1 MKKLLLI
8 LSAVFVSVMAYSNAK
23 DPYTLNPYAYDLWS
37 NWDPTTQKLTL
48 RFKVNSV
55 PNLES
60 VEGWGVGI
68 QVLAED
74 SKGGTYYIWGTPGDV
89 IREAHNGGAGAYE
102 YTADLSSGVDLNGN
116 LIPRNED
123 LTWKVRVAGR
133 GNGSSIKY
141 TPEGVKSET
150 GIDYTRV
157 RYWPSSSHA
166 FHSKRLIPQSIAINT
181 NPESLNFGRVLV
193 ADNNDH
199 STTWYSSWDNG
210 TNRGRGIYAIEP
222 DFLTISNGGKRA
234 SLDNSKEY
242 GGFAS
247 DQKEPRG
254 ICVSDDGRIFVSSYS
269 NNSTVAVWEVT
280 NTNNYASAANKSN
293 YGANTLTLSGVNTVL
308 EKAKINNYR
317 VISLDVKGTGS
328 NMKLLLLCCST
339 SAKKVAACYEYN
351 VSTGDL
357 TSISLHN
364 DIKNYEYE
372 DNGINIHAKIA
383 YGKNKQDQKIDNV
396 IWISFASTAKNESRL
411 YAVDR
416 TGNILENEKFG
427 DRSAGE
433 GFYIKGDMLLKSF
446 RTLKN
451 STGTANEDY
460 PAGFYIK
467 KIGDDN
473 YTIGGNYYANNSY
486 IWVNELLDVNI
497 FDTKPITA
505 RLSSRVINDFAVDYA
520 NNAYLA
526 CIWSGRNF
534 PVSLP
539 YSGKCETTAP
549 SRYNFKLSKAV
560 PNIMAM
566 DLKREPNGNN
576 PSYKFSFVTNAKPT
590 HAEIRFYKK
599 ENSAKMFE
607 NIKTIHADNYD
618 KGSHTI
624 SQPDYVYTFP
634 DTELKQG
641 EMSVILNMVG
651 GERNVQRITNAL
663 PPGELYWTVYVEAE
677 KNNAFAPI
685 YHLGGINDGRNHRR
699 HVAVNNYPETDM
711 FGSLIVSDCPVDDVN
726 GAAQGLWIYGFN
738 PSGNCND
745 ATTAVNDASRYN
757 FRSSYLNGSAAKA
770 PNRLNYPRR
779 VAVAPDGKVYV
790 ADEGTSPVGDFAG
803 AIDIVVHERGGLK
816 IWDPNNPNV
825 FSLFADNQINTAFGV
840 ALWEHS
846 SGLKVYSS
854 NTYDEYLRHIIL
866 DANYT
871 TIQQNGKYGWNGF
884 VEYVVAKYTGP
895 EHTWVKPDSVHY
907 NLGQGD
913 ASGNFSLVT
922 MDQGVWIC
930 QHREHTVAIKE
941 KMKESP
947 ADNKEANLLAFVPYN
962 SNTKTWM
969 SCATANGPSN
979 GFTFTDGVRKD
990 DANGFSPW
998 SQKTDGPMQ
1007 STPGAGL
1014 AYRVLKDKNGNII
1027 KVGTDPQEYLYVV
1040 NHDGNILKIRI
1051 SSWTYKGTNA
1061 AKPGLTYITTLTT
1074 PGYIKAVNKATK
1086 DGFPDQDW
1094 KTSFISS
1101 MNFDYAGNLV
1111 ITASQTR
1118 AGASHIIVY
1127 TMPYD
1132 RTNAQEIRASDDRI
1146 LIPERLAQ
1154 FDMTRDDIKGIIE
1167 DHKQH
1172 QTGTCAIDLYRPMQG
1187 GMFNTICLPFDLNL
1201 NDIPAK
1207 HLLNGVEIK
1216 QFKGVMLEEI
1226 GGENILTLQFGDV
1239 DNNTMKANT
1248 PHIIKPVNN
1257 IKGIMELNWGIPL
1270 AIDTVL
1276 TRPKYTFDNGNS
1288 ITYQGI
1294 LPKTWVEAV
1303 YDQTTKLPLRLIL
1316 VADNRLAV
1324 LTGDGEMYGFRGYF
1338 DLAKPLPPG
1347 TVAKISAKK
1356 DTPTNTTIVV
1366 DGKKVNIDKYLREG
1380 RVYIRVGDSLYTVD
1394 GQLVK

>member
-74 SKGGTYYIWGTPGDV
+74 SNGGTYYIWGTPGDV
-89 IREAHNGGAGAYE
+89 IRAAHNGGAGAYE

-133 GNGSSIKY
+133 GNGSSTKY
-141 TPEGVKSET
+141 TAEGDKSDT
-150 GIDYTRV
+150 GFDYTRV
-157 RYWPSSSHA
+157 RYWASLTGG
-166 FHSKRLIPQSIAINT
+166 FQNNRLIPQSIAINT
-181 NPESLNFGRVLV
+181 NPNSPNFGRVIV
-193 ADNNDH
+193 ADNNNH
-199 STTWYSSWDNG
+199 GSTWYSSWKNS
-210 TNRGRGIYAIEP
+210 TNRGRGVYAIEP
-222 DFLTISNGGKRA
+222 DYLTISNGGKRA

-280 NTNNYASAANKSN
+280 NTNNYASAANIST
-293 YGANTLTLSGVNTVL
+293 YGANTLTMSGLTTIL
-308 EKAKINNYR
+308 EKSKINNYR
-317 VISLDVKGTGS
+317 VVSLDVKGTG
-328 NMKLLLLCCST
+328 NDMKLLLLCCST
-339 SAKKVAACYEYN
+339 TTNKVAACYEYN
-351 VSTGDL
+351 VSTGVS
-357 TSISLHN
+357 TPIPLHN
-364 DIKNYEYE
+364 DIKNYAYE
-372 DNGINIHAKIA
+372 DDGINIHAKIA
-383 YGKNKQDQKIDNV
+383 YGKNQQDQKIDNV
-396 IWISFASTAKNESRL
+396 IWIGFSSSAKKEARL

-416 TGNILENEKFG
+416 SGNIKENEKFG

-433 GFYIKGDMLLKSF
+433 GFFIKGNMLIKSY
-446 RTLKN
+446 RNYTN
-451 STGTANEDY
+451 SNGNVSDDFS
-460 PAGFYIK
+460 AGILFK
-467 KIGDDN
+467 KIADDG
-473 YTIGGNYYANNSY
+473 YTIVMDDHYYDNDSY
-486 IWVNELLDVNI
+486 IWTAELGEGYNNSICAKVVNDI
-497 FDTKPITA
+497 
-505 RLSSRVINDFAVDYA
+505 AVDYA
-520 NNAYLA
+520 NNIYLVS
-526 CIWSGRNF
+526 IYTGRNF
-534 PVSLP
+534 PMSLP
-539 YSGKCETTAP
+539 YSGRCETTAP
-549 SRYNFKLSKAV
+549 AKYKFKLSKAV

-634 DTELKQG
+634 STALKQG

-745 ATTAVNDASRYN
+745 ATTAVNDASRYS
-757 FRSSYLNGSAAKA
+757 FRNKYLNASVADTL
-770 PNRLNYPRR
+770 NRLNYPRR
-779 VAVAPDGKVYV
+779 VTVAPDGKVYV

-871 TIQQNGKYGWNGF
+871 TTQQNGKYGWNGF

-969 SCATANGPSN
+969 SCAVDGVPSN
-979 GFTFTDGVRKD
+979 GFTFTNGVRKD
-990 DANGFSPW
+990 DANGSSPW
-998 SQKTDGPMQ
+998 SQTETAHLQ
-1007 STPGAGL
+1007 STPGGGL
-1014 AYRVLKDKNGNII
+1014 AYRVLKDKSGNII
-1027 KVGTDPQEYLYVV
+1027 SIGENPKEYEEYLYVV
-1040 NHDGNILKIRI
+1040 NHDGNIVKIRI
-1051 SSWTYKGTNA
+1051 SKWTNKGTNTA
-1061 AKPGLTYITTLTT
+1061 TPGLTYITTLTT
-1074 PGYIKAVNKATK
+1074 PGYIKAVNQATK
-1086 DGFPDQDW
+1086 EGFDPQDW

-1127 TMPYD
+1127 TMPYN

-1167 DHKQH
+1167 DHKEH

-1187 GMFNTICLPFDLNL
+1187 GMFNTICLPFNLNL

-1207 HLLNGVEIK
+1207 HPLNGVEIK
-1216 QFKGVMLEEI
+1216 QFNGVKLEEI

-1239 DNNTMKANT
+1239 NENTMKANT

-1270 AIDTVL
+1270 ADDTVL
-1276 TRPKYTFDNGNS
+1276 TRPNDTFDTDNK

-1303 YDQTTKLPLRLIL
+1303 YEQNTNLPLRLIL

-1324 LTGDGEMYGFRGYF
+1324 LTGDGDMYGFRGYF
-1338 DLAKPLPPG
+1338 DLAKSLPSG
-1347 TVAKISAKK
+1347 TKINISARK

-1366 DGKKVNIDKYLREG
+1366 DGKKVNIEKYLREG
-1380 RVYIRVGDSLYTVD
+1380 RVYIRVGDSLYTID
-1394 GQLVK
+1394 GQVVE

>member
-1 MKKLLLI
+1 MKKLSLL
-8 LSAVFVSVMAYSNAK
+8 LFAFCVSVMSWANES
-23 DPYTLNPYAYDLWS
+23 DPYRLNPFAYDLTSSWNAS
-37 NWDPTTQKLTL
+37 TQKLTL

-60 VEGWGVGI
+60 VNDWGVGI
-68 QVLAED
+68 QVFAVDGREN
-74 SKGGTYYIWGTPGDV
+74 KYYIWGTPGDV
-89 IREAHNGGAGAYE
+89 IRNAHNGGAGAYE
-102 YTADLSSGVDLNGN
+102 YVADLSSGVDLNGN

-123 LTWKVRVAGR
+123 LTWMVRVAGR
-133 GNGSSIKY
+133 GNGNSTAVSPGNGEAKINY
-141 TPEGVKSET
+141 TVP
-150 GIDYTRV
+150 
-157 RYWPSSSHA
+157 RYWDFDLRFSD
-166 FHSKRLIPQSIAINT
+166 KRYISPSIAVST
-181 NPESLNFGRVLV
+181 SPEASNFGDIYII
-193 ADNNDH
+193 DNMTPGTH
-199 STTWYSSWDNG
+199 TSKKWSALST
-210 TNRGRGIYAIEP
+210 GRGIYVYEADFQTKAYSGKKVAIDP
-222 DFLTISNGGKRA
+222 DEATGDFVDA
-234 SLDNSKEY
+234 S
-242 GGFAS
+242 
-247 DQKEPRG
+247 EPRD
-254 ICVSDDGRIFVSSYS
+254 ICVSKDGRVFVCSYS
-269 NNSTVAVWEVT
+269 MASEVAVWELE
-280 NTNNYASAANKSN
+280 NNYTEWTSILTKEDITRKVTGGTTNKHSVV
-293 YGANTLTLSGVNTVL
+293 S
-308 EKAKINNYR
+308 I
-317 VISLDVKGTGS
+317 DVKGEGDDIT
-328 NMKLLLLCCST
+328 LLLLCKGSENNNNNSNFPLLKC
-339 SAKKVAACYEYN
+339 VEYN
-351 VSTGDL
+351 VKTKTL
-357 TSISLHN
+357 N
-364 DIKNYEYE
+364 EIKLPQQIYDFVYYSEGMNA
-372 DNGINIHAKIA
+372 HARIA
-383 YGKNKQDQKIDNV
+383 YDDTNNWIWCGFGTNGGASWVRAFDPNVDPATSDDNNGNLKVRESFGAQWGGEAFCVKDNMFVKSYRSKDAARAV
-396 IWISFASTAKNESRL
+396 IL
-411 YAVDR
+411 
-416 TGNILENEKFG
+416 
-427 DRSAGE
+427 
-433 GFYIKGDMLLKSF
+433 F
-446 RTLKN
+446 RTIDRN
-451 STGTANEDY
+451 QSGWTDVITSTSYYSYDFNLDDALVDPSYNTSDY
-460 PAGFYIK
+460 KTNCY
-467 KIGDDN
+467 
-473 YTIGGNYYANNSY
+473 
-486 IWVNELLDVNI
+486 
-497 FDTKPITA
+497 
-505 RLSSRVINDFAVDYA
+505 NDFALDYA
-520 NNAYLA
+520 NNLYIANNYNGLV
-526 CIWSGRNF
+526 F
-534 PVSLP
+534 PISLP
-539 YSGKCETTAP
+539 YSGRSETPAP
-549 SRYNFKLSKAV
+549 SNQKFRLSKAV

-634 DTELKQG
+634 STALKQG
-641 EMSVILNMVG
+641 EMSVILKMVG

-711 FGSLIVSDCPVDDVN
+711 FGSLIISDCPVDAVN
-726 GAAQGLWIYGFN
+726 GDAQGLWVYGFN

-745 ATTAVNDASRYN
+745 ATTAVNNDSRYN
-757 FRSSYLNGSAAKA
+757 FRSKYLNGSAAKA

-779 VAVAPDGKVYV
+779 VAVAPDGKVYI
-790 ADEGTSPVGDFAG
+790 ADEGTTDVADWSG
-803 AIDIVVHERGGLK
+803 AVDVVMHDRGGVKL
-816 IWDPNNPNV
+816 WDPAHPNT
-825 FSLFADNQINTAFGV
+825 FTLFADNNIKTAYGV

-846 SGLKVYSS
+846 NGLKLYST
-854 NTYDEYLRHIIL
+854 NTYDEYLKHVREKTKT
-866 DANYT
+866 DPGNYT
-871 TIQQNGKYGWNGF
+871 TAQQNGIYGWNGF
-884 VEYVVAKYTGP
+884 VEYLISNSNGSISWTDSI
-895 EHTWVKPDSVHY
+895 EHRL
-907 NLGQGD
+907 NQGD

-922 MDQGVWIC
+922 MDQGVWLC
-930 QHREHTVAIKE
+930 QHREHTVAIKK
-941 KMKESP
+941 KMEESP
-947 ADNKEANLLAFVPYN
+947 ADNKEANLLAFVPYG

-969 SCATANGPSN
+969 SCATSKGPSN
-979 GFTFTDGVRKD
+979 GFTFTDGVRND
-990 DANGFSPW
+990 DANGCSPW
-998 SQKTDGPMQ
+998 SQTETGYFQ
-1007 STPGAGL
+1007 STPGGGL
-1014 AYRVLKDKNGNII
+1014 AYRVLKDKSGNII

-1040 NHDGNILKIRI
+1040 NHDGNIVKIRI
-1051 SSWTYKGTNA
+1051 STWTGKGTNA

-1172 QTGTCAIDLYRPMQG
+1172 HTGTCAIDLYRPMQG

-1270 AIDTVL
+1270 ADDTVL
-1276 TRPKYTFDNGNS
+1276 TRPNDTFDTDNK

-1303 YDQTTKLPLRLIL
+1303 YEQTTKLPLRLIL
-1316 VADNRLAV
+1316 VADNRLAA
-1324 LTGDGEMYGFRGYF
+1324 LTGDGDMYGFRGYF

-1356 DTPTNTTIVV
+1356 DSPTNTTIVV
-1366 DGKKVNIDKYLREG
+1366 DGKKVNIEKYLREG

>member
-1 MKKLLLI
+1 MKKLSLL
-8 LSAVFVSVMAYSNAK
+8 LFAFCVSIAGWAQNNA
-23 DPYTLNPYAYDLWS
+23 DAPYLLNPYAYDLTS
-37 NWDPTTQKLTL
+37 SWDESTQKLTIN
-48 RFKVNSV
+48 FKLNSA
-55 PNLES
+55 PNLHDTRDANNNA
-60 VEGWGVGI
+60 VNGRGI
-68 QVLAED
+68 QVFLVD
-74 SKGGTYYIWGTPGDV
+74 SRNNEYYICGPSQDDIRAAHGKTDGRHGSYSYV
-89 IREAHNGGAGAYE
+89 I
-102 YTADLSSGVDLNGN
+102 DLSSGLDRNGN

-123 LTWKVRVAGR
+123 LTWKVKVSGR
-133 GNGSSIKY
+133 KNYDASIAH
-141 TPEGVKSET
+141 GIGT
-150 GIDYTRV
+150 GTQNYSKP
-157 RYWPSSSHA
+157 RYWPHETNA
-166 FHSKRLIPQSIAINT
+166 AYEKRLISHSIDVVT
-181 NPESLNFGRVLV
+181 NPQAPNFGRILIADGIVLD
-193 ADNNDH
+193 A
-199 STTWYSSWDNG
+199 TEASSWTWNG
-210 TNRGRGIYAIEP
+210 NPHGSTYYSQGKGGRGIYVLEP
-222 DFLTISNGGKRA
+222 DFVNFGNGGNRA
-234 SLDNSKEY
+234 ALTNNNK
-242 GGFAS
+242 GGFK
-247 DQKEPRG
+247 DPLEPRE
-254 ICVSDDGRIFVSSYS
+254 VSISDNGRIFVSSAS
-269 NNSTVAVWEVT
+269 KTSSTAVWEL
-280 NTNNYASAANKSN
+280 SSN
-293 YGANTLTLSGVNTVL
+293 YNSWTTILTQSTLGDR
-308 EKAKINNYR
+308 R
-317 VISLDVKGTGS
+317 VVAMDTKGTGDAIT
-328 NMKLLLLCCST
+328 LLLLCAPRNANTPLTCW
-339 SAKKVAACYEYN
+339 EYN
-351 VSTGDL
+351 LQNKTL
-357 TSISLHN
+357 T
-364 DIKNYEYE
+364 E
-372 DNGINIHAKIA
+372 
-383 YGKNKQDQKIDNV
+383 
-396 IWISFASTAKNESRL
+396 
-411 YAVDR
+411 
-416 TGNILENEKFG
+416 
-427 DRSAGE
+427 
-433 GFYIKGDMLLKSF
+433 
-446 RTLKN
+446 
-451 STGTANEDY
+451 
-460 PAGFYIK
+460 
-467 KIGDDN
+467 
-473 YTIGGNYYANNSY
+473 
-486 IWVNELLDVNI
+486 
-497 FDTKPITA
+497 
-505 RLSSRVINDFAVDYA
+505 
-520 NNAYLA
+520 
-526 CIWSGRNF
+526 
-534 PVSLP
+534 VSLP
-539 YSGKCETTAP
+539 DNVTSITPYVKQINFQAKVQYASNGDIWVGLGNTYGSRVVRVKDNTYRFYGSNNEESWGGEAFVIKDNLMIKSSRTSGDADILFKRVDNGNNYFSDNITGEGIGMDSWITDFAIDYADNVFVASNYHGRVIPISMPYDGVRYTPAP
-549 SRYNFKLSKAV
+549 SRYKFKLSKAV

-641 EMSVILNMVG
+641 EMSVILKMVG

-745 ATTAVNDASRYN
+745 ATTAVNDASRYS
-757 FRSSYLNGSAAKA
+757 FRNKYLNASVADTL
-770 PNRLNYPRR
+770 NRLNYPRR
-779 VAVAPDGKVYV
+779 VTVAPDGRIFI
-790 ADEGTSPVGDFAG
+790 ADEGTTKVKDWTG
-803 AIDIVVHERGGLK
+803 AKDIVMHYRGGVRL
-816 IWDPNNPNV
+816 WDSANPNK
-825 FSLFADNQINTAFGV
+825 FELFADNQIKTAFGV

-846 SGLKVYSS
+846 DGLRVYST
-854 NTYDEYLRHIIL
+854 NTYDEFLKHQSSN
-866 DANYT
+866 NYT
-871 TIQQNGKYGWNGF
+871 TAQQNGIYGWNGF
-884 VEYVVAKYTGP
+884 VEYLISNSNGSISWTDSI
-895 EHTWVKPDSVHY
+895 EHRL
-907 NLGQGD
+907 NQGD

-922 MDQGVWIC
+922 MDQGVWLC
-930 QHREHTVAIKE
+930 QHREHTVAIKI
-941 KMKESP
+941 KMQESP
-947 ADNKEANLLAFVPYN
+947 ADNKEANLLAFVPYG

-969 SCATANGPSN
+969 SCATAKGPSN
-979 GFTFTDGVRKD
+979 GFTFTGGVRTD
-990 DANGFSPW
+990 DDNGFSPW
-998 SQKTDGPMQ
+998 SQKTDGPLQ
-1007 STPGAGL
+1007 STPGGGL
-1014 AYRVLKDKNGNII
+1014 AYRVLKDKSGNII
-1027 KVGTDPQEYLYVV
+1027 KVGTDPQEYPQEYLYVV
-1040 NHDGNILKIRI
+1040 NHDGNIVKIRI
-1051 SSWTYKGTNA
+1051 STWTGKGTNA

-1086 DGFPDQDW
+1086 DDFPDQDW

-1132 RTNAQEIRASDDRI
+1132 RTNAQEIRASDNRI

-1187 GMFNTICLPFDLNL
+1187 GMFNTICLPFNLNL

-1207 HLLNGVEIK
+1207 HPLNGVEIK

-1239 DNNTMKANT
+1239 NENTMKANT

-1270 AIDTVL
+1270 ASDTIL
-1276 TRPKYTFDNGNS
+1276 TRPNYTFDTDNK

-1303 YDQTTKLPLRLIL
+1303 YEQTTNLPLRLIL

-1324 LTGDGEMYGFRGYF
+1324 LTGDGDMYGFRGYF

-1366 DGKKVNIDKYLREG
+1366 DGKKVNIEKYLREG
-1380 RVYIRVGDSLYTVD
+1380 RVYIRVGDSLYTID
-1394 GQLVK
+1394 GQVVK

>member
-8 LSAVFVSVMAYSNAK
+8 LLAVFVSVMAWAQNNA
-23 DPYTLNPYAYDLWS
+23 DAPYLLNPYAYDLTS
-37 NWDPTTQKLTL
+37 SWDESTQKLTIN
-48 RFKVNSV
+48 FKLNSA
-55 PNLES
+55 PNLHSTDINGKEVS
-60 VEGWGVGI
+60 NGRGI
-68 QVLAED
+68 QVFLVD
-74 SKGGTYYIWGTPGDV
+74 SKNNEYYICGPSQDE
-89 IREAHNGGAGAYE
+89 IRAAHGRTSGRYGSYS
-102 YTADLSSGVDLNGN
+102 YTIDLTSGVDRNGN

-123 LTWKVRVAGR
+123 LTWKVKVNGR
-133 GNGSSIKY
+133 KNQDASIY
-141 TPEGVKSET
+141 H
-150 GIDYTRV
+150 GINQGYQNYSKP
-157 RYWPSSSHA
+157 RYWPHETNA
-166 FHSKRLIPQSIAINT
+166 AYEKRLISHSIDVVT
-181 NPESLNFGRVLV
+181 NPQAPNFGRILIADGIVLDATEAKSWV
-193 ADNNDH
+193 YNSLPH
-199 STTWYSSWDNG
+199 TSTYYSHG
-210 TNRGRGIYAIEP
+210 KGGRGIYVLEP
-222 DFLTISNGGKRA
+222 DFVNWGNGGNRIAIANNNK
-234 SLDNSKEY
+234 
-242 GGFAS
+242 GGFT
-247 DQKEPRG
+247 DPLEPREVS
-254 ICVSDDGRIFVSSYS
+254 ISDDGRIFVSSAS
-269 NNSTVAVWEVT
+269 KTSSTAVWEL
-280 NTNNYASAANKSN
+280 SSN
-293 YGANTLTLSGVNTVL
+293 YNTWATILTQSALDDR
-308 EKAKINNYR
+308 R
-317 VISLDVKGTGS
+317 VVAMDTKGTGDAIT
-328 NMKLLLLCCST
+328 LLLLCAPKDENTPLTC
-339 SAKKVAACYEYN
+339 CEYN
-351 VSTGDL
+351 LQNQTLTKVDLPDNVTGITPYVEQINFQAKVQYDSNGDIWVGL
-357 TSISLHN
+357 GNTYGSRVVKVKDNTYSFYGSN
-364 DIKNYEYE
+364 SSGSWGGEAFVIKNNLMIKSSRTSG
-372 DNGINIHAKIA
+372 DADILFKRLND
-383 YGKNKQDQKIDNV
+383 GKNYFSENITREGIGMDSWITDFAIDYADNV
-396 IWISFASTAKNESRL
+396 FVAS
-411 YAVDR
+411 
-416 TGNILENEKFG
+416 
-427 DRSAGE
+427 
-433 GFYIKGDMLLKSF
+433 
-446 RTLKN
+446 
-451 STGTANEDY
+451 
-460 PAGFYIK
+460 
-467 KIGDDN
+467 N
-473 YTIGGNYYANNSY
+473 YHG
-486 IWVNELLDVNI
+486 
-497 FDTKPITA
+497 
-505 RLSSRVINDFAVDYA
+505 RVIP
-520 NNAYLA
+520 
-526 CIWSGRNF
+526 ISM
-534 PVSLP
+534 P
-539 YSGKCETTAP
+539 YDGVRYTPAP
-549 SRYNFKLSKAV
+549 SNQKFRLSKAV

-711 FGSLIVSDCPVDDVN
+711 FGSLIISDCPVDAVN
-726 GAAQGLWIYGFN
+726 GDAQGLWVYGFN

-745 ATTAVNDASRYN
+745 ATTAVNNDSRYN
-757 FRSSYLNGSAAKA
+757 FRSKYLNGSAAKA

-779 VAVAPDGKVYV
+779 VAVAPDGKVYI

-803 AIDIVVHERGGLK
+803 AKDIVVHARGGLK
-816 IWDPNNPNV
+816 FWDPNNPNV

-854 NTYDEYLRHIIL
+854 NTYDEYLRHIIT

-871 TIQQNGKYGWNGF
+871 TTQQNGKYGWNGF
-884 VEYVVAKYTGP
+884 VEYVVAKYTNSN
-895 EHTWVKPDSVHY
+895 HKWQKPDSIHHP
-907 NLGQGD
+907 LGMGD
-913 ASGNFSLVT
+913 GSGNFSLVT
-922 MDQGVWIC
+922 MDQGVWLC
-930 QHREHTVAIKE
+930 QHREHTVAIKK

-947 ADNKEANLLAFVPYN
+947 ADNKEANLLFFVPYG

-969 SCATANGPSN
+969 SCAVNGVPSN
-979 GFTFTDGVRKD
+979 GFTFTNGVRKD
-990 DANGFSPW
+990 DDNGFSPW
-998 SQKTDGPMQ
+998 SQTETGYFQ
-1007 STPGAGL
+1007 STPGGGL
-1014 AYRVLKDKNGNII
+1014 AYRVLKDKSGNII
-1027 KVGTDPQEYLYVV
+1027 KDGTNPHEYLYVV
-1040 NHDGNILKIRI
+1040 NHDGNIVKIRI
-1051 SSWTYKGTNA
+1051 STWTDKGTTSA
-1061 AKPGLTYITTLTT
+1061 APGLSYITTLTT
-1074 PGYIKAVNKATK
+1074 PSYIKAVNQATK
-1086 DGFPDQDW
+1086 EGFDPQDW

-1127 TMPYD
+1127 TMPYN
-1132 RTNAQEIRASDDRI
+1132 RTNAQEIRASEDRI

-1187 GMFNTICLPFDLNL
+1187 GMFNTICLPFNLNL

-1216 QFKGVMLEEI
+1216 QFKGVKLEEI

-1239 DNNTMKANT
+1239 DNNTMQANT

-1276 TRPKYTFDNGNS
+1276 TRPNYTFDNGNS

-1303 YDQTTKLPLRLIL
+1303 YEQNTNLPLRLIL

-1324 LTGDGEMYGFRGYF
+1324 LTGDGDMYGFRGYF

-1366 DGKKVNIDKYLREG
+1366 DGKKINIEKYLREG
-1380 RVYIRVGDSLYTVD
+1380 RVYIRVGDSLYTID
-1394 GQLVK
+1394 GQVVE